1 MYTNVHMCIFHK
13 YFVVF
18 IYNVL
23 FFYDPLK
30 IMEVEQH
37 IKHYHE
43 DVMSQMQNLGNATD
57 SNVCLMNK

>member
-18 IYNVL
+18 IYDVL

-30 IMEVEQH
+30 IIFSKMFYL
-37 IKHYHE
+37 I
-43 DVMSQMQNLGNATD
+43 
-57 SNVCLMNK
+57 